1 MNDTTQGDSGRDSDS
16 APALKATGIYVRLP
30 NDRVFECGDEP
41 ADVRAMA
48 DAVKR
53 FISESSTVAFTL
65 QIQADS

>member
-1 MNDTTQGDSGRDSDS
+1 MNDTTQGDSESNS
-16 APALKATGIYVRLP
+16 APALTATGFYVRLP
-30 NDRVFECGDEP
+30 NDRVFESGDEP

-65 QIQADS
+65 EIEANA